1 MIRKLRTS
9 KLDPPSTCPDHVA
22 NIMMACWRIDRN
34 TRIDAGMAL
43 AEMSTVYATD
53 STLIWPRLDDMKD
66 AADKLRVAPETLN
79 YGPLNLDDA
88 AVKTHFTSLEV
99 SASQIMLKKQLGSG
113 AFGAVHLGLL
123 CIPDQS
129 PRRVAVKTVTDASPD
144 AIGKFLV
151 EARLLAAL
159 QHENIVEIVGVVT
172 ATDSPSI
179 VLELMGSDLA
189 QHLRKHAASN
199 QPAIPLRDMTD
210 VCAQVASA
218 MAFVSHY
225 RVVHRDLAAR

>member
-1 MIRKLRTS
+1 MS
-9 KLDPPSTCPDHVA
+9 KLDPPSTCPDHVT
-22 NIMMACWRIDRN
+22 NIMMACWRIDRSSL
-34 TRIDAGMAL
+34 IDAGMAL
-43 AEMSTVYATD
+43 AEI
-53 STLIWPRLDDMKD
+53 STLSASDRAITWPRLDDMKA
-66 AADKLRVAPETLN
+66 AADKLRVAPETHD

-88 AVKTHFTSLEV
+88 AVKAHFTSLEV
-99 SASQIMLKKQLGSG
+99 PLSQIVIKKQLGSG

-129 PRRVAVKTVTDASPD
+129 PRRVAVKTVTDASTD
-144 AIGKFLV
+144 SISKFLV

-159 QHENIVEIVGVVT
+159 RHENIVEIVGVVT
-172 ATDSPSI
+172 AADSPSI

-199 QPAIPLRDMTD
+199 QPPIPLRDMLD